1 MKGTGAKRNVCP
13 GSCESTGAKFPVAP
27 VESAPMAA
35 AWARRAR
42 DIDRLLPGAQHS
54 LAACSRKCEQCRVYR
69 LAVAVNV
76 AAASAT
82 LCCAPTEDEKSK
94 EARGETTEDAVTTS
108 AHGTE
113 CLGHGLYQ
121 YKIHQKQ
128 PKNSLLLTFRPQKKL
143 VLRLLLPVLGAI
155 S

>member
-1 MKGTGAKRNVCP
+1 MLVYLSHSPAAFRCCG
-13 GSCESTGAKFPVAP
+13 F
-27 VESAPMAA
+27 AA

-113 CLGHGLYQ
+113 CLG
-121 YKIHQKQ
+121 Q
-128 PKNSLLLTFRPQKKL
+128 PR
-143 VLRLLLPVLGAI
+143 AI
-155 S
+155 L